1 MKKICFITTSRADF
15 GMVKIIINEAI
26 KKKKYKTSLIISG
39 NHNENFFGKSIKEI
53 YFNKN
58 LKKFMI
64 FLKQKNNEFLTVS
77 ASFAKIIDKITLT
90 LKKIKPHVFVAFGDR
105 YEMLAATL
113 SAYILNIPIVHIAG
127 GEKTLG
133 SLDEGYRHCI
143 TKLSNLHF
151 ATSKKHKKRIIQL
164 GEEPKAVFDY
174 GSLNRQKI
182 AETRFFSKNE
192 IERKF
197 NIKFYKKNILMT
209 LHPEKIDKKNNIRNL
224 RLVLNCLN
232 SLKDTKIIVTSPNI
246 DEGGLEMV
254 KLIENFTKRK
264 DKFKFVKSFGTQ
276 GYLSVLKI
284 IDGVIGNSSSGI
296 SEVPIFSINSINLGN
311 RQKGRET
318 PSSVISC
325 QFDKKTIIKNL
336 KRLKRKKTQIN
347 INERDKHVAKKI
359 FKQII
364 KFDFK
369 KSKNKNFR
377 DLNFN
382 L

>member
-1 MKKICFITTSRADF
+1 MASI
-15 GMVKIIINEAI
+15 
-26 KKKKYKTSLIISG
+26 LIAF
-39 NHNENFFGKSIKEI
+39 NFFFLARYGKISYSKE
-53 YFNKN
+53 
-58 LKKFMI
+58 L
-64 FLKQKNNEFLTVS
+64 VS
-77 ASFAKIIDKITLT
+77 E
-90 LKKIKPHVFVAFGDR
+90 V
-105 YEMLAATL
+105 
-113 SAYILNIPIVHIAG
+113 
-127 GEKTLG
+127 
-133 SLDEGYRHCI
+133 
-143 TKLSNLHF
+143 
-151 ATSKKHKKRIIQL
+151 
-164 GEEPKAVFDY
+164 
-174 GSLNRQKI
+174 
-182 AETRFFSKNE
+182 
-192 IERKF
+192 
-197 NIKFYKKNILMT
+197 
-209 LHPEKIDKKNNIRNL
+209 
-224 RLVLNCLN
+224 
-232 SLKDTKIIVTSPNI
+232 
-246 DEGGLEMV
+246 
-254 KLIENFTKRK
+254 
-264 DKFKFVKSFGTQ
+264 KFVKSFGTQ

-325 QFDKKTIIKNL
+325 QFDKKTITKNL